1 MEMAGITDPSPVYS
15 REEVGQTRCGTE
27 ATHTS
32 QERLGDRKE
41 PMPQP
46 ATVLVVDDELGPR
59 ESLRLTLQ
67 PPYRVLLAKEGG
79 QALSLVE
86 QEAVDVVLLDLRL
99 PGISGLQ
106 VLEQLKERHP
116 ALAVIV
122 VSGSDPSGLVPAK
135 RSQLIF
141 EYIPKPFQVA
151 QVRETVKRA
160 VAGRAQE
167 RSQPSPI

>member
-1 MEMAGITDPSPVYS
+1 
-15 REEVGQTRCGTE
+15 
-27 ATHTS
+27 
-32 QERLGDRKE
+32 
-41 PMPQP
+41 MPQP

-59 ESLRLTLQ
+59 ESLRLTLH
-67 PPYRVLLAKEGG
+67 PPYRVLLAAEGQ

-99 PGISGLQ
+99 PGLSGLQ
-106 VLEQLKERHP
+106 VLEQLKARHP

-122 VSGSDPSGLVPAK
+122 VSGSDPAGLVPAE
-135 RSQLIF
+135 RSKLVF

-160 VAGRAQE
+160 AACHAQ
-167 RSQPSPI
+167 